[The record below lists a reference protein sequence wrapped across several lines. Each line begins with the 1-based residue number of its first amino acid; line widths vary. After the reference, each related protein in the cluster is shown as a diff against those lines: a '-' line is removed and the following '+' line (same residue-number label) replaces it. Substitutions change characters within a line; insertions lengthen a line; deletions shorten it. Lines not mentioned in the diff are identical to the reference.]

1 VRQVARL
8 LAALVLVAGAG
19 PPAPGA
25 PPALPSG
32 SEERPAGSTAGAH
45 SDQVLRQRFLG
56 EWVGREAARNELD
69 GIREI
74 GLDHSFAGR

>member
-8 LAALVLVAGAG
+8 LADLALVAGAG
-19 PPAPGA
+19 TSAPGA
-25 PPALPSG
+25 PPVVPSG
-32 SEERPAGSTAGAH
+32 SEKSPARPTAGAH

-56 EWVGREAARNELD
+56 EWVCREAARNEVD

>member
-1 VRQVARL
+1 VRQVARR
-8 LAALVLVAGAG
+8 LAALVLVAGGG

-25 PPALPSG
+25 PPVPPSR
-32 SEERPAGSTAGAH
+32 SEERPAGPTAGAE

-56 EWVGREAARNELD
+56 EEVCRETARNELD

>member
-1 VRQVARL
+1 V
-8 LAALVLVAGAG
+8 
-19 PPAPGA
+19 
-25 PPALPSG
+25 LPSG
-32 SEERPAGSTAGAH
+32 SEERPAGPTAGAH